1 MPTSNVVVDLSHSNA
16 SVDFNKAK
24 AAGILGVFHKAT
36 QGTGFVDP
44 MYAKRRKLATSAGLL
59 WGAYHFGTGAD
70 PIAQAQN
77 FLRVASP
84 TPQDILVLDFEP
96 NTTPPRNSMTLDQA
110 RAFIGFV
117 KNATGVMP
125 GLYGG
130 AYLQQQLGGGSDPVL
145 GACWLWWAQYRTA
158 PAIAPNWKTYT
169 LWQYTDGHSGNPPY
183 EVDGI
188 GPCDRDVYQGSSDD
202 LQKKWL
208 TGTLL

>member
-1 MPTSNVVVDLSHSNA
+1 
-16 SVDFNKAK
+16 
-24 AAGILGVFHKAT
+24 
-36 QGTGFVDP
+36 

-77 FLRVASP
+77 FLKVASP

-145 GACWLWWAQYRTA
+145 GACWLW
-158 PAIAPNWKTYT
+158 
-169 LWQYTDGHSGNPPY
+169 
-183 EVDGI
+183 
-188 GPCDRDVYQGSSDD
+188 
-202 LQKKWL
+202 
-208 TGTLL
+208 